1 MLAPCKFLAMAAN
14 CPIRFA
20 FAAALLLVAA
30 ANGGCSKPTS
40 TPADAKT
47 ASVESA
53 QHAAHDHER
62 QHDHADEAEHAH
74 ETDQSVER
82 AIEITTRMLAAY
94 RSAKSYAD
102 HGAYVEEAVYR
113 GEGVAHQIPYYEMS
127 VALERPNRLR
137 VTLAESVADDSGQRH
152 SFAIASDGEF
162 LRATLSDIDDQMV
175 EFPAPVKIT
184 PANVLADPMIA
195 AKLRGRLL
203 GDLFPQLA
211 MLLNDSDEDEAA
223 IFPRD
228 SHPRLL
234 PTTPL
239 DGRVCHRVATS
250 HPEGTRV
257 LWIDAETSMLRRM
270 ELPIEAELAR
280 IDPEHRYLRLSV
292 RIEFQD
298 PTFDA
303 QIAPAAFALEP
314 PTGARRVRRFVEP
327 SDSEQE
333 GTAKDAKSG
342 REEGEETGEVE

>member
-1 MLAPCKFLAMAAN
+1 MAAN
-14 CPIRFA
+14 CPIRIA
-20 FAAALLLVAA
+20 FTAALLVAA
-30 ANGGCSKPTS
+30 ASWGCSKPASTS
-40 TPADAKT
+40 ADAKDPPGET
-47 ASVESA
+47 GQREADGK
-53 QHAAHDHER
+53 DHEHADE
-62 QHDHADEAEHAH
+62 HDHAHEA
-74 ETDQSVER
+74 DQSVER
-82 AIEITTRMLAAY
+82 AIEITTRMLTAY
-94 RSAKSYAD
+94 RGAKSYAD

-137 VTLAESVADDSGQRH
+137 VTLAESVADDAGQRH

-175 EFPAPVKIT
+175 EIPAPAKIT
-184 PANVLADPMIA
+184 PANVFADPIIA
-195 AKLRGRLL
+195 AKLQGRLL

-223 IFPRD
+223 IFPHD

-257 LWIDAETSMLRRM
+257 LWIDAETSALRRM
-270 ELPIEAELAR
+270 ELPIDAELAR

-292 RIEFQD
+292 RIDFQD

-314 PTGARRVRRFVEP
+314 PIGARRVRRFVEP
-327 SDSEQE
+327 ADSEDQE
-333 GTAKDAKSG
+333 KSVIGAERAKD
-342 REEGEETGEVE
+342 EGEEIRHQDTK